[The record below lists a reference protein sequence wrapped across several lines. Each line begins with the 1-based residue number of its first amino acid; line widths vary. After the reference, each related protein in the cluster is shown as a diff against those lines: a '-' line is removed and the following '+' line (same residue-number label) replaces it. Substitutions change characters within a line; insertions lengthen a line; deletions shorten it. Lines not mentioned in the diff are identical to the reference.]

1 MNKIIRHRNN
11 LGQSLVELI
20 VAIAIIQ
27 VGVLSVW
34 SLFFNN
40 FNTERELELRIIG
53 ANLSR
58 EAVELVKNLRD
69 SNWLKIDRGGDYL
82 WDDGLKSGSYTVS
95 YDEEDLKEMNNDN
108 DGQLYQD
115 SQGFYTT
122 SFDGTKTSPFKR
134 IVILKPVCCRDD
146 NDDLTCDD
154 TDYIIKEKEDSAC
167 DLKIGLDVIAKT
179 TWIQGGKE
187 RSSIVED
194 IIYNWR

>member
-1 MNKIIRHRNN
+1 MNKINKIIRQSNN

-27 VGVLSVW
+27 VGILSVW

-58 EAVELVKNLRD
+58 EAIELVKNIRD
-69 SNWLKIDRGGDYL
+69 SNWLRIDKGEECS
-82 WDDGLKSGSYTVS
+82 WDDGLKSGSYIVS
-95 YDEEDLKEMNNDN
+95 YDRENLQEISNDN

-122 SFDGTKTSPFKR
+122 SFDGTKISPFKR
-134 IVILKPVCCRDD
+134 IVILKPVCCTDG
-146 NDDLTCDD
+146 NDDLICDN
-154 TDYIIKEKEDSAC
+154 TNYTIEDSAC
-167 DLKIGLDVIAKT
+167 DLKIGLDVVAKT
-179 TWIQGGKE
+179 TWVQGGKE
-187 RSSIVED
+187 RSSLVED